1 VYALSGRHVVVYSVA
16 LDRWTPLPADPHRPG
31 LRHRAVAA
39 SRSGT
44 VVSGYA
50 ASHPHRLLA
59 DRWDGLRWRRMRAV
73 TQRPVTAAPD
83 GATRIRVGGRT
94 LVVKGDRAWIRLP

>member
-1 VYALSGRHVVVYSVA
+1 
-16 LDRWTPLPADPHRPG
+16 
-31 LRHRAVAA
+31 
-39 SRSGT
+39 
-44 VVSGYA
+44 
-50 ASHPHRLLA
+50 
-59 DRWDGLRWRRMRAV
+59 MRAV